1 MSGTIGRARPKP
13 GSEQQFDSLMSEWVR
28 DIRPKIPGRF
38 VEFTGKS
45 TEHPDE
51 VLFIALA
58 QDEKT
63 YRALAEMP
71 EQHKFF
77 ERMSQLMDGNIR
89 WEDVQLDMTIEA

>member
-1 MSGTIGRARPKP
+1 MEHWSRSPEAGIRA
-13 GSEQQFDSLMSEWVR
+13 EVR
-28 DIRPKIPGRF
+28 QPYVGVGAGYSPEDPGRF

-89 WEDVQLDMTIEA
+89 WEDVQLDMTIEP

>member
-1 MSGTIGRARPKP
+1 MFGTIGRAHPKP
-13 GSEQQFDSLMSEWVR
+13 GAEQKFDALMKDWVR
-28 DIRPKIPGRF
+28 DIRPKIPGQF
-38 VEFTGKS
+38 VEFTGRS
-45 TEHPDE
+45 TQHPDE

-77 ERMSQLMDGNIR
+77 ERMSELMDGDIR
-89 WEDVQLDMTIEA
+89 WEDVELEMTLNG